1 MEWIAPIP
9 ISISPATLIHFGIV
23 KGIINLKKGTT
34 KTTIPMIRI
43 GLTLEY

>member
-9 ISISPATLIHFGIV
+9 ISMSPAKLIHFGIV
-23 KGIINLKKGTT
+23 NGIINLKKGIT
-34 KTTIPMIRI
+34 KTTIPMIRT